1 MVVVLEKR
9 MCVRELLQHRARV
22 FLTCRKDVAVVIRKE
37 RRLYRRRALI
47 RKQQT
52 KVGERAIRQ
61 GGTVRPELP
70 LAQTELDV
78 VTEDPLGY
86 AFYEIRFRST
96 PVAQRIIDEE
106 IGQVSARSRSG
117 LTSRTSDTAS
127 LRLSRAASYAR
138 YLVPRP
144 LPVTVT

>member
-1 MVVVLEKR
+1 MFGVRRILGSVTVVVLEKR
-9 MCVRELLQHRARV
+9 ICVRELLQHRARV

-96 PVAQRIIDEE
+96 PVAQRKIDEE
-106 IGQVSARSRSG
+106 IGQVE
-117 LTSRTSDTAS
+117 RTKPIGIDE
-127 LRLSRAASYAR
+127 LYE
-138 YLVPRP
+138 
-144 LPVTVT
+144 